1 MIDPYGYPPRALDL
15 AAAARYLGLTPTA
28 FSAMVR
34 VGQLP
39 SARQLGVTAV
49 WDRMALD
56 AAFEAASADEVQPNG
71 KPAQKQR
78 GTPLM
83 SKEWPGYH
91 NAYTPETL
99 GERWSCSGQHV
110 RNMIKRGDLAGSLLG
125 GKLLRIS
132 AAVVA
137 AYEDAN
143 TGKAR
148 AR

>member
-1 MIDPYGYPPRALDL
+1 MDPYAYPPRGLDL

-28 FSAMVR
+28 FSALVR
-34 VGQLP
+34 VGELP

-49 WDRMALD
+49 WGRMALD

-71 KPAQKQR
+71 KPPQKQR
-78 GTPLM
+78 DTPMM
-83 SKEWPGYH
+83 SKEWPGH
-91 NAYTPETL
+91 PNVYTPETL
-99 GERWSCSGQHV
+99 AERWRCSGTHV

-125 GKLLRIS
+125 GRLLRIS

-137 AYEDAN
+137 AYENAD